1 MAIGQ
6 RGLERRLRRE
16 TQRISSQ
23 HQQLDSLYAI
33 TTQALETGSVEAAR
47 SAFLRFSDALEA
59 HVDLEDD
66 FFFPAV
72 RGLRP
77 DLVSDLEALSS
88 EHRGFRADLAELNR
102 ALEAGHVKRAEAT
115 LGEFVK
121 RLAAHEERE
130 EKLLARIRASEDAG
144 G

>member
-6 RGLERRLRRE
+6 RSLERRLRRE

-23 HQQLDSLYAI
+23 HQQLDSLYAMI
-33 TTQALETGSVEAAR
+33 AQALATGSVEAVR
-47 SAFLRFSDALEA
+47 NAFLRLSDALEA

-66 FFFPAV
+66 FFFPAL

-77 DLVSDLEALSS
+77 DLVSDLEALS
-88 EHRGFRADLAELNR
+88 EQHRGFRTDLAELNR
-102 ALEAGHVKRAEAT
+102 ALEGGHLKRAEVS
-115 LGEFVK
+115 LSEFVN

-130 EKLLARIRASEDAG
+130 KKLLARIRASEDASG
-144 G
+144 